1 MSSSVIPTLR
11 YRNARAAIDFLVA
24 AFGFQARMVV
34 EGEGDAIDHAQL
46 VLGTGMIMPG
56 SHRDDEYGRLIDSQ
70 SRASVYVVVPDVE
83 AHAAQARAAGAEI
96 LIEPAQQDYGG
107 SNYIV

>member
-1 MSSSVIPTLR
+1 MSSVIPTLR

-46 VLGTGMIMPG
+46 VLGTGMIMLG
-56 SHRDDEYGRLIDSQ
+56 SHRDDE
-70 SRASVYVVVPDVE
+70 
-83 AHAAQARAAGAEI
+83 
-96 LIEPAQQDYGG
+96 
-107 SNYIV
+107 